1 MASSKRA
8 ESESDENSAEKWA
21 LGVQALE
28 TSVEFTPFSLNLN
41 CVVIICFSSYYV
53 TVS

>member
-1 MASSKRA
+1 MSILKRA

-21 LGVQALE
+21 LPQQALE
-28 TSVEFTPFSLNLN
+28 TSVEFTTFSLKLN

-53 TVS
+53 HR